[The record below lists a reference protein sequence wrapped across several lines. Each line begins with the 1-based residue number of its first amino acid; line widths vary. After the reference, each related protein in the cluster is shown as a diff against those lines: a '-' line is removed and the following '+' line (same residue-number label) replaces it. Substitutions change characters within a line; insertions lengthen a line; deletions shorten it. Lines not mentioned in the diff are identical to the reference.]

1 MEASLRQAR
10 ILVMDDKESWRD
22 ELTETLQRNGFLVNT
37 AETVEQ
43 ALQLLRESFYHLL
56 VLDLRMDETD
66 QANEDGIKLLDELE
80 KLALNDST
88 KVIMLSAHGTK
99 EQMRTVFRAYKVA
112 EFLFK
117 DEFNNLTFLECV
129 RHVFSDDIKINLQ
142 LDINWQAPYGP
153 GRAIRD
159 ILVAKQRVKDG
170 TPFQQR
176 VKDEFIDL
184 LCRLFY
190 QAESILIQ
198 ELIRGKSG
206 AGVFLVT
213 PFYPATGA
221 GRTVVVKFGDAHLIN
236 EEYKN
241 FKDYV
246 ESFVGGG
253 RNTTVLNI
261 RRTPYLGGI
270 VYSLLG
276 LAGEELE
283 DFGSFYE
290 HADIIQIKDA
300 LERLFMKTCN
310 AWYTSPGYRHLHNL
324 TEDYQQLLGFT
335 PERLEQ
341 SLERLKVVQS
351 KTKLRFT
358 ALKNNYAFTNP
369 LTATAEVNLVQATY
383 VCVTHGD
390 FNQQNILVDS
400 VANMWLI
407 DFQRTGRGH
416 IFHDVTELD
425 SVIRYQLLPND
436 SATLEERL
444 VMERMLLS
452 VDHFSQLDTLF
463 SQLSSEN
470 QALHKAYHTTVHLRI
485 LAHRLAPQVANED
498 MRDYYIALLYNALN
512 TIRSYSL
519 SVGQREHALLTASLL
534 VDKLGL

>member
-142 LDINWQAPYGP
+142 LDINWQAPYEP

-190 QAESILIQ
+190 QAEGILIQ

-221 GRTVVVKFGDAHLIN
+221 GRTVVVKFGDVRLIN

-290 HADIIQIKDA
+290 HASTIQIKDA

-335 PERLEQ
+335 QERLEQ

-358 ALKNNYAFTNP
+358 ALKNNYTFTNP
-369 LTATAEVNLVQATY
+369 LTATAEVKLVQATY

-444 VMERMLLS
+444 VMERVLLS
-452 VDHFSQLDTLF
+452 IDHFSQLDTLF
-463 SQLSSEN
+463 SQFSSEN
-470 QALHKAYHTTVHLRI
+470 QALLKAYHTTVHLRI
-485 LAHRLAPQVANED
+485 LADKLSPKVANDD